1 MLTNKKTNIIDM
13 SLVTTVL
20 CCIFFSLITITTNSY
35 SIAPISLAIIGL
47 ILLHKTMHR
56 YREVDIKYVSIALS
70 SYFILTLISFFVYGG
85 SGSQLDMPSRTV
97 LASLVLCLLTVY
109 KPRIKPILISIL
121 IGGIISGLIALH
133 HSYYIEGRAFSRSM
147 GYMSIQ
153 ISGIIASIS
162 LFSVVLFFYFLKDND
177 KICYR
182 LSYIAFT
189 LGFSAQL
196 LTGSRGAWVLT
207 PLILISI
214 LWFHRRYINKK
225 VGLSLII
232 ALIIAGTLGSP
243 QVIPRVEAIKR
254 DISYYQ
260 DNDSATSSGARL
272 EMWKSAIYSTLE
284 KPIFGQG
291 FDGVAM
297 AKERQ
302 VKAGLVDP
310 VVLKFSRAHNQFFE
324 DLQTKGFIGLGVL
337 LLMFLYPLFY
347 FLNALAKSEK
357 YSLIYTLSLLGGIH
371 VISIMGYSLTQH
383 YLSHHSG
390 VLFYSFGTV
399 IFFALIHN
407 LRKES

>member
-20 CCIFFSLITITTNSY
+20 CCIFFSFITITTNSY

-47 ILLHKTMHR
+47 ILLHKTMHK
-56 YREVDIKYVSIALS
+56 YREIDIRYVSIALS

-121 IGGIISGLIALH
+121 IGGIISGVIAIY
-133 HSYYIEGRAFSRSM
+133 HSYYIGGRAFDKNMS
-147 GYMSIQ
+147 YMPIQ
-153 ISGIIASIS
+153 TGGIIATLS
-162 LFSVVLFFYFLKDND
+162 LFSTVIFFYFLERKNV
-177 KICYR
+177 IIYR
-182 LSYIAFT
+182 LAYLASI
-189 LGFSAQL
+189 LGFSALL
-196 LTGSRGAWVLT
+196 LTGARGAWVLT
-207 PLILISI
+207 PLILIAI
-214 LWFHRRYINKK
+214 LWIYR
-225 VGLSLII
+225 SLITKQHVI
-232 ALIIAGTLGSP
+232 ALVSGAIIIGAIGAG
-243 QVIPRVEAIKR
+243 QVTDRLTVMQEELKH
-254 DISYYQ
+254 YQ
-260 DNDSATSSGARL
+260 EDNAVTSSGARL
-272 EMWKSAIYSTLE
+272 EMWKSAIYSVLE
-284 KPIFGQG
+284 KPTFGQG
-291 FDGVAM
+291 FDGVAI

-310 VVLKFSRAHNQFFE
+310 VVLRFSRAHNQFFE

-347 FLNALAKSEK
+347 FLNAFAKSEK
-357 YSLIYTLSLLGGIH
+357 YSLTYTLSLLGGIH

>member
-1 MLTNKKTNIIDM
+1 MLTNKKNNIIDM

-20 CCIFFSLITITTNSY
+20 CCIFFSFITITTNSY

-47 ILLHKTMHR
+47 IFLHKTMHK
-56 YREVDIKYVSIALS
+56 YKEIDIKYVSIALS
-70 SYFILTLISFFVYGG
+70 SYFILTLISFSIYGG

-109 KPRIKPILISIL
+109 KPTVKPILISIL
-121 IGGIISGLIALH
+121 IGGIISGLIAIY
-133 HSYYIEGRAFSRSM
+133 HSYYIGGRAFDKNMS
-147 GYMSIQ
+147 YMPIQ
-153 ISGIIASIS
+153 TGGIIATLS
-162 LFSVVLFFYFLKDND
+162 LFSTVIFFYFLERKNV
-177 KICYR
+177 IVYR
-182 LSYIAFT
+182 LAYLASI
-189 LGFSAQL
+189 LGFSALL
-196 LTGSRGAWVLT
+196 LTGARGAWVLT
-207 PLILISI
+207 PFILIAI
-214 LWFHRRYINKK
+214 LWIYRSLTKRHAISL
-225 VGLSLII
+225 LSAAII
-232 ALIIAGTLGSP
+232 IGAIGAG
-243 QVIPRVEAIKR
+243 QVTDRLEAMQK
-254 DISYYQ
+254 DISHYQ
-260 DNDSATSSGARL
+260 EDNAVTSSGARL
-272 EMWKSAIYSTLE
+272 EMWKSAIYSALE
-284 KPIFGQG
+284 KPTFGQG
-291 FDGVAM
+291 FDGVAT

-310 VVLKFSRAHNQFFE
+310 VVLRFSRAHNQFFE

-347 FLNALAKSEK
+347 FLNALAKAEK
-357 YSLIYTLSLLGGIH
+357 YSLTYTLSLLGGIH